1 MVLKILLRY
10 DKIGTYYLEFKEY
23 KMEKA
28 LISRLNSLSE
38 EETRFLASLE
48 ADVLK
53 NSKNPNFTIAGA
65 RVHKGK
71 ADITLHIHSRYEPFP
86 LHKHDF
92 VEIMTVVSGNI
103 THHINGA
110 DIPLG
115 VGDILLMN
123 KHISHSIDR
132 TDAGDIGINFIIS
145 DTFLGRVAPDLAD
158 TVFSEFVKENS
169 KERGDPI
176 YLWFKTADNKRVG
189 NLLENLAYELTE
201 ATPDYTIIAGTLAL
215 LLRHLSLGRE
225 NLLSGSSPDKIAHRK
240 REITR
245 YVTDNYRNASLTEL
259 AELTYLSEPYL
270 SKSVRLLFGK
280 SFKELVIDE
289 RMRRARL
296 LLLKTDMPINVI
308 IRSVGYENESYFH
321 REFRRRFGKTPLAV
335 RKDSQN

>member
-1 MVLKILLRY
+1 MERSLL
-10 DKIGTYYLEFKEY
+10 T
-23 KMEKA
+23 
-28 LISRLNSLSE
+28 RLNSLNE
-38 EETRFLASLE
+38 EETLFLRSLE
-48 ADVLK
+48 ADVIK

-71 ADITLHIHSRYEPFP
+71 GDITLHIHSRYEPFP

-110 DIPLG
+110 DIPLS

-169 KERGDPI
+169 KERGEPL
-176 YLWFKTADNKRVG
+176 YLWFKTADNKRIG

-201 ATPDYTIIAGTLAL
+201 STPDYTVIASTLAL
-215 LLRHLSLGRE
+215 LLRHLSLGRD
-225 NLLSGSSPDKIAHRK
+225 NLPSGASPNKTAQRK
-240 REITR
+240 RQITT
-245 YVTDNYRNASLTEL
+245 YITDNYRAATLSEL
-259 AELTYLSEPYL
+259 SEITYLSEPYL
-270 SKSVRLLFGK
+270 SKTIKSLFGK
-280 SFKELVIDE
+280 SFKELLIEE
-289 RMRRARL
+289 RMRRAHL
-296 LLLKTDMPINVI
+296 LLTKTDMPIGVV

-321 REFRRRFGKTPLAV
+321 REFRKRFEKSPLAL
-335 RKDSQN
+335 RKSNRQ